1 MDERLK
7 TEDIIWNLADL
18 YQGIEDSRIEEDIER
33 LRCGISNFS
42 KEYRGKVR
50 DLDPKGL
57 FTALYKLEGLNQL
70 LGKIESFA
78 FLNYSTR
85 SQDAKAGAFLQQA
98 FELESEFQRDIVFF
112 NLEWANLDNETSEKL
127 LYAPEIEKYRHFL
140 NVLKKYRHHQLSE
153 TEERVL
159 AEKEPAGLSSW
170 TRLFDK
176 IISQKKFGERGR
188 VEEEIL
194 ADMYNSNREV
204 RKRASQELTAGL
216 SEYSHILTH
225 IFNTIL
231 TDHMIT
237 DRLRKYPEWISSRN
251 LSNEVDEKTVNA
263 LTDAVRS
270 RYDIPM
276 RYYKLKKEMLGYNE
290 LFDYD
295 RYAPLPFSPERVVSW
310 DECRETLLDAFGDFS
325 KEMKDIALMFFNKH
339 WIHAPV
345 MLGKRGGAFSHPCI
359 PDVHPYV
366 MVNYTGNIRDVQTV
380 AHELGHGIHQYLAG
394 KEQGYF
400 NSQTPLTMAE
410 TASVFGEMLVF
421 KKQLKT
427 APKREDEISLIC
439 SKLEAMFATV
449 FRQISMYLFEDAV
462 HKERRGT
469 GELSNEKFNELWTK
483 TQKDMFGDSI
493 TLTENYSIWWSYI
506 PHFLH
511 SRGYVYAYA
520 FGELLTLSLYKSY
533 EREGNEFIP
542 KYIGLL
548 SSGGKDSPA
557 NLVKPFGVKL
567 DDPDFWLEGL
577 TIMDEM
583 LAILED
589 ITTNQIR
596 RKQ

>member
-7 TEDIIWNLADL
+7 TEGIIWNLTDL
-18 YQGIEDSRIEEDIER
+18 YQGIEDPRIEGDIER
-33 LRCGISNFS
+33 LRQGISNFS
-42 KEYRGKVR
+42 KEYRGKVK
-50 DLDPKGL
+50 DFDPKGL
-57 FTALYKLEGLNQL
+57 FTAVCELEELNQL

-85 SQDAKAGAFLQQA
+85 SQDAKAGAFLQKVH
-98 FELESEFQRDIVFF
+98 ELESEFQRDIVFF

-127 LYAPEIEKYRHFL
+127 LHAPEIEKYRHFL
-140 NVLKKYRHHQLSE
+140 NVLKKYRPHQLSE

-170 TRLFDK
+170 TKLFDK

-188 VEEEIL
+188 VEEEVL
-194 ADMYNSNREV
+194 ADLYNSNREV
-204 RKRASQELTAGL
+204 RKKASEELTAGL

-263 LTDAVRS
+263 LNNAVRS
-270 RYDIPM
+270 RYDIPV
-276 RYYKLKKEMLGYNE
+276 RYYKLKKKMLGYNE

-295 RYAPLPFSPERVVSW
+295 RYAPLPFSSERVVPW
-310 DECRETLLDAFGDFS
+310 EECREIVLAAFGDFS
-325 KEMKDIALMFFNKH
+325 KEMKNIASMFFDKH
-339 WIHAPV
+339 WMHAPL
-345 MLGKRGGAFSHPCI
+345 MLGKMGGAFSHPCI
-359 PDVHPYV
+359 PDVHPYI
-366 MVNYTGNIRDVQTV
+366 MLNYTGNIRDVQTV
-380 AHELGHGIHQYLAG
+380 AHELGHGIHQYLAA
-394 KEQGYF
+394 KKQGYF
-400 NSQTPLTMAE
+400 NSQTPPTMAE

-421 KKQLKT
+421 KKQLKGT
-427 APKREDEISLIC
+427 PQIEEEISLLC

-449 FRQISMYLFEDAV
+449 FRQISMYLFEDAI
-462 HKERRGT
+462 HRERRNV

-483 TQKDMFGDSI
+483 TQKEMFGDSV

-511 SRGYVYAYA
+511 ARGYVYAYA

-542 KYIGLL
+542 KYISLL
-548 SSGGKDSPA
+548 SSGGKASPA
-557 NLVKPFGVKL
+557 NLVKPFGVEL
-567 DDPDFWLEGL
+567 DDPHFWLEGL

-583 LAILED
+583 LSRLEEL
-589 ITTNQIR
+589 TTPNPINA
-596 RKQ
+596 